1 MSVGLEGRG
10 IVVTGGGSGIGAAT
24 CRLLAL
30 KGATV
35 GVLDRNAD
43 AARAVAEE
51 IGGLALACDVG
62 ASDQVDAA
70 IARADAVVLQPP
82 RERLGCACEVE
93 VAEPRRLALS
103 VHLDERRLGLELD
116 ERVAEQLTEAVVS
129 FGRDHSRR
137 LITVASAPKVVT
149 PWSS

>member
-51 IGGLALACDVG
+51 IGGWPWPA
-62 ASDQVDAA
+62 
-70 IARADAVVLQPP
+70 
-82 RERLGCACEVE
+82 
-93 VAEPRRLALS
+93 
-103 VHLDERRLGLELD
+103 
-116 ERVAEQLTEAVVS
+116 T
-129 FGRDHSRR
+129 
-137 LITVASAPKVVT
+137 SAPATRST
-149 PWSS
+149 PRSPGPTPSSAV